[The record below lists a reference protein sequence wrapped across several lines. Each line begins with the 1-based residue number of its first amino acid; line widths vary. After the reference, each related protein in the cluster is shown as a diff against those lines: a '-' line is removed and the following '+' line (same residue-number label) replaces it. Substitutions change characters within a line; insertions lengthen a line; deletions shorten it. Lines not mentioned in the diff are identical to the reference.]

1 MRAARDLAMRPTRTV
16 TFLFSDI
23 EGSTQHLSE
32 LGAERYGAVLDQHRA
47 LLRDAFS
54 RHQGHDFG
62 GAGDSMFVAFGSAQH
77 ALRAAFDAQ
86 VALASHTWLH
96 SRPVR
101 VRMGLH
107 TAEAMSV
114 ADDYVGIGVH
124 RASRICDA
132 GHGGQILLSHT
143 THSLVAESPEF
154 ATRDLG
160 EHELKG
166 LPEPERL
173 FQLLHPRL
181 PADFPALRTAG
192 KRAPRL
198 PPQTTSF
205 VGREREVQAVAVIL
219 AEPRVRLLT
228 LTGPGGSG
236 KTRLAVQVAIEAADA
251 FPNGTYFV
259 ALASI
264 TDPALVAPAIAQ
276 AVGVS
281 AAAGQSLTAYLAEK
295 AMLIVIDNLEQVIA
309 VAPELASII
318 AEAPRVKVLAT
329 SREPLHLSGEHVY
342 PVAPLAVPDARAN
355 ISPESARGFA
365 SVALFVERAKAVNPA
380 FELDAQNAHAV
391 AEICRH
397 LDGLPLAIELAAA
410 RSNVLSPDAIVRRM
424 PQRLKMLAGGAR
436 DLPLRQ
442 QTIRNAIAWSYDLL
456 DDAERELFAQLG
468 IFPGAFAIES
478 AELVCETSLDIIASL
493 VDKSLVQRTGE
504 RLVMLETVRTFA
516 AEKLAASPFAN
527 DIGHQHAA
535 HYEALVTDAD
545 AQRATDEKTALDRLE
560 NDHDNLRAALDW
572 LRTHAPARFV
582 AMAGSLVGLWH
593 LHSHFGEGRAYL
605 ADALAMV
612 PDPDETRAQLLAA
625 IGELAAWS
633 GDVATAR
640 TSIEDAIPIWRASHR
655 PERISAS
662 LLDLGWGCFNA
673 GDDSRAR
680 ECMEEALRIAQST
693 GDRALINRAR
703 IGLLQMLVAV
713 GELGQVVP
721 MAHDALAEAERQHD
735 VRSEHFAHHFLADCP
750 LIAGDAAAAGPH
762 YRRALELAY
771 ALGERTEIA
780 IEMQGV
786 AMAAAGTGDAQRAL
800 MLGGA
805 AAAELDALGIDFSGI
820 RFWSD
825 LLQRYYGLART
836 ALGDRADTA
845 WQAGRALGFERAVAE
860 AMRE

>member
-1 MRAARDLAMRPTRTV
+1 MRPTGTV

-23 EGSTQHLSE
+23 EGSTQHLAE

-62 GAGDSMFVAFGSAQH
+62 GAGDSMFVAFGSAQQ

-86 VALASHTWLH
+86 VALADHAWVH

-143 THSLVAESPEF
+143 THALVAESPEF
-154 ATRDLG
+154 AARDLG

-166 LPEPERL
+166 LPEPQRL

-192 KRAPRL
+192 KRTPRL

-205 VGREREVQAVAVIL
+205 VGREREVHAVAAIL
-219 AEPRVRLLT
+219 AEPGARLLT

-236 KTRLAVQVAIEAADA
+236 KTRLALQVAAEVADA
-251 FPNGTYFV
+251 FPHGTFFV
-259 ALASI
+259 GLASI

-276 AVGVS
+276 AIGVS

-309 VAPELASII
+309 VAPELAAII
-318 AEAPRVKVLAT
+318 AAAPRVKFLAT
-329 SREPLHLSGEHVY
+329 SREPLHLTGEHIY
-342 PVAPLAVPDARAN
+342 PVGPLGVPETRADV
-355 ISPESARGFA
+355 SPEALASYA
-365 SVALFVERAKAVNPA
+365 SVALFIERARAVNPA
-380 FELDAQNAHAV
+380 FEVDAHNAHAV

-436 DLPLRQ
+436 DLPMRQ

-456 DDAERELFAQLG
+456 DDAERELFSQLG
-468 IFPGAFAIES
+468 IFPGDFAIES
-478 AELVCETSLDIIASL
+478 AELVCDTSLDVIASL

-504 RLVMLETVRTFA
+504 RLTMLETIRAFA
-516 AEKLAASPFAN
+516 ADKLSASPFAD
-527 DIGHQHAA
+527 DIGDRHAA
-535 HYEALVTDAD
+535 HFEALVADAD
-545 AQRATDEKTALDRLE
+545 AQRGSDEKAALDRLE
-560 NDHDNLRAALDW
+560 VEHDNLRAALDW
-572 LRTHAPARFV
+572 LRTNAPARFV
-582 AMAGSLVGLWH
+582 AMVGSLAGLWH

-605 ADALAMV
+605 ADALAMT
-612 PDPDETRAQLLAA
+612 PDPDETRARVLSA

-640 TSIEDAIPIWRASHR
+640 TSIEEAIPIWRASHR
-655 PERISAS
+655 PAQIGAS
-662 LLDLGWGCFNA
+662 LLDLGWGWFNA
-673 GDDSRAR
+673 GEDSRAR
-680 ECMEEALRIAQST
+680 DSMEEALRVAQAT
-693 GDRALINRAR
+693 GERALLNRAR

-713 GELGQVVP
+713 GDLEQVEP
-721 MAHDALAEAERQHD
+721 MARAALAEAERQHD
-735 VRSEHFAHHFLADCP
+735 LRSEHFAHHFLADCP
-750 LIAGDAAAAGPH
+750 LIAGDAAAAAPR
-762 YRRALELAY
+762 YRRALELAH
-771 ALGERTEIA
+771 ALGERTEMA

-800 MLGGA
+800 VLGGA

-820 RFWSD
+820 RFWSG
-825 LLQRYYGLART
+825 LLDRYYGFARS
-836 ALGDRADTA
+836 ALGDGADAA
-845 WQAGRALGFERAVAE
+845 WQTGRALGFERAVAE
-860 AMRE
+860 ALRG

>member
-1 MRAARDLAMRPTRTV
+1 M

-32 LGAERYGAVLDQHRA
+32 LGAERYGMVLDQHRA
-47 LLRDAFS
+47 LLREAFA
-54 RHQGHDFG
+54 RHQGYDFG

-77 ALRAAFDAQ
+77 ALRAAFDGQ
-86 VALASHTWLH
+86 VALADHAWLH

-154 ATRDLG
+154 ASRDLG

-166 LPEPERL
+166 LPDPERL

-181 PADFPALRTAG
+181 PGEFPALRTAG
-192 KRAPRL
+192 KRPPRL

-205 VGREREVQAVAVIL
+205 VGREREVQAVTAIL
-219 AEPRVRLLT
+219 AEPHVRLLT

-236 KTRLAVQVAIEAADA
+236 KTRLAVQVATALAGA
-251 FPNGTYFV
+251 FPHGTFFV

-264 TDPALVAPAIAQ
+264 NDPALVAPAIAQ
-276 AVGVS
+276 AIGVS

-295 AMLIVIDNLEQVIA
+295 TLLVVIDNLEQVIA

-318 AEAPRVKVLAT
+318 AEAPRVKFLAT
-329 SREPLHLSGEHVY
+329 SREPLHLSGERVY
-342 PVAPLAVPDARAN
+342 PVAPLAVPDGRSHAAPATLR
-355 ISPESARGFA
+355 SYA
-365 SVALFVERAKAVNPA
+365 SVALFVERAKSVNPA
-380 FELDAQNAHAV
+380 FELDAQNAHAI

-424 PQRLKMLAGGAR
+424 PQRLKILAGGAR
-436 DLPLRQ
+436 DLPTRQ
-442 QTIRNAIAWSYDLL
+442 QTIRNTIAWSYDLL
-456 DDAERELFAQLG
+456 DNQERELFSQLG
-468 IFPGAFAIES
+468 VFPGDFAIES
-478 AELVCETSLDIIASL
+478 AELVCGTSLDVIASL
-493 VDKSLVQRTGE
+493 VDKSLVQRNGE
-504 RLVMLETVRTFA
+504 RLAMLETVRAFA
-516 AEKLAASPFAN
+516 ADKLAASPFAG
-527 DIGHQHAA
+527 DIGDRHAV
-535 HYEALVTDAD
+535 HFEALAADAD
-545 AQRATDEKTALDRLE
+545 AQRATDEKAALDRLE
-560 NDHDNLRAALDW
+560 VEHDNLRAALDW
-572 LRTHAPARFV
+572 LRANAPARFV
-582 AMAGSLVGLWH
+582 AMAGLLVGLWH
-593 LHSHFGEGRAYL
+593 LHSHFGEGRAYI
-605 ADALAMV
+605 ADALAMT
-612 PDPDETRAQLLAA
+612 PDADETRAQLLCAM
-625 IGELAAWS
+625 GELAAWS
-633 GDVATAR
+633 GDLGTAR
-640 TSIEDAIPIWRASHR
+640 TSIEEAIPIWRASHR
-655 PERISAS
+655 PAKISAS

-673 GDDSRAR
+673 GEDARAR
-680 ECMEEALRIAQST
+680 ECMEKALRIAQAT
-693 GDRALINRAR
+693 GERALINRAR
-703 IGLLQMLVAV
+703 IGLLQVLVAV
-713 GELGQVVP
+713 GELEKVDP
-721 MAHDALAEAERQHD
+721 MAREALAEAERQHD

-750 LIAGDAAAAGPH
+750 LIAGDAAAAAPR
-762 YRRALELAY
+762 YRRALALAH

-780 IEMQGV
+780 IEMQGI

-825 LLQRYYGLART
+825 LLRRYYGLARAT
-836 ALGDRADTA
+836 LGDRAETA